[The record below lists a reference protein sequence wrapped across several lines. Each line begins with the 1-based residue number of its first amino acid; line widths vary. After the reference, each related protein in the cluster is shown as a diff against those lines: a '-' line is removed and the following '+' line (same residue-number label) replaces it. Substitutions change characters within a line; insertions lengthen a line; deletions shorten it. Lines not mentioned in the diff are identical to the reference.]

1 MPHLDTLGRKTN
13 HPASLALKSSLCGP
27 RSIQQLAE
35 WQRKFQFTMDPYTET
50 LFTLQMLLLHG
61 EQYLELQG
69 PVPTSA
75 TVAIKSSVVDIQR
88 KGKATVV
95 VMGIS
100 VSDAKAQQPIAYAEA
115 TIFLRG
121 ARPKEQANVQCVS
134 LYNVMLHA
142 QIYCFQAHCIKP
154 LLHGKSAQ
162 SSRADRCILLIL
174 LHHTAF

>member
-1 MPHLDTLGRKTN
+1 
-13 HPASLALKSSLCGP
+13 
-27 RSIQQLAE
+27 
-35 WQRKFQFTMDPYTET
+35 MDPYTET

-100 VSDAKAQQPIAYAEA
+100 VSDAKAQKPIAYAEA

-121 ARPKEQANVQCVS
+121 ARPKEQAKIQCVS
-134 LYNVMLHA
+134 L
-142 QIYCFQAHCIKP
+142 
-154 LLHGKSAQ
+154 
-162 SSRADRCILLIL
+162 
-174 LHHTAF
+174 